1 MYYTQGGEMR
11 TTTITKGA
19 IEKLL
24 PNLEEISI
32 ANCFLSTK
40 QQMSTSIPVDH

>member
-1 MYYTQGGEMR
+1 ML

-24 PNLEEISI
+24 PNLEEISTE
-32 ANCFLSTK
+32 NFFLSRK